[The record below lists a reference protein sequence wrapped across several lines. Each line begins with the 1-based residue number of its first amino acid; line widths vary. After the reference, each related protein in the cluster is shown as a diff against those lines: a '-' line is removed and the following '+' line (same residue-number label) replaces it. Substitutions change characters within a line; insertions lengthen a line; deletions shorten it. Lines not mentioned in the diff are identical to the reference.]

1 VAWRLAGKGDGM
13 ASILDDCKQEMEQ
26 TLAAFRRDLSRLR
39 TSRATTALLDGIIVD
54 YYGAK
59 TPLNQLASLNA
70 PEPRLLVVQP
80 FDRSVIVDI
89 ERALQQSDL
98 GLTPQNDGKIIRIP
112 IPELTEERRRDLV
125 KHVKK
130 MAEEF
135 RVSVRAHRRDAIEM
149 MKELHKEKELTDDDM
164 KRDQERVEHLTKE
177 YVEKVDKIL
186 KAKEEEIMAV

>member
-1 VAWRLAGKGDGM
+1 M
-13 ASILDDCKQEMEQ
+13 ASVIDDCKQEMEQ
-26 TLAAFRRDLSRLR
+26 TVTAFKRDLARLR
-39 TSRATTALLDGIIVD
+39 TARATTALLDGIVVD

-59 TPLNQLASLNA
+59 THLNQLASLAA

-80 FDRSVIVDI
+80 FDRSVIGDI
-89 ERALQQSDL
+89 ERAILQSDL

-130 MAEEF
+130 VAEEF
-135 RVSVRAHRRDAIEM
+135 RVSMRAHRRDAIEM
-149 MKELHKEKELTDDDM
+149 LKELHKEKELTDDDL

-177 YVEKVDKIL
+177 HVEKVDKIL
-186 KAKEEEIMAV
+186 KTKEEEIMAV

>member
-1 VAWRLAGKGDGM
+1 
-13 ASILDDCKQEMEQ
+13 MEQ

-80 FDRSVIVDI
+80 FDRSVIGDI

>member
-1 VAWRLAGKGDGM
+1 M
-13 ASILDDCKQEMEQ
+13 ASIIDDCRQEMEQ
-26 TLAAFRRDLSRLR
+26 TLVAFKRDFSRLR
-39 TSRATTALLDGIIVD
+39 TARATTALLDGIIVE

-59 TPLNQLASLNA
+59 TPLNQLASLSA
-70 PEPRLLVVQP
+70 PEPRLLIVQP
-80 FDRSVIVDI
+80 FDRSVIRDI

-125 KHVKK
+125 KHVRKI
-130 MAEEF
+130 AEEF

-149 MKELHKEKELTDDDM
+149 MKELHKEKELTDDDL
-164 KRDQERVEHLTKE
+164 KRDHERVEHLTKE

-186 KAKEEEIMAV
+186 KTKEEEIMAV